1 MHCVSTLYMH
11 DTDPAGVETFG
22 FYGEQTS
29 KIQDFHPLLA
39 RKPLSFAD
47 WAKQADWS
55 ALL

>member
-1 MHCVSTLYMH
+1 MMHCVSTLYMH

-39 RKPLSFAD
+39 RKPL
-47 WAKQADWS
+47 
-55 ALL
+55 